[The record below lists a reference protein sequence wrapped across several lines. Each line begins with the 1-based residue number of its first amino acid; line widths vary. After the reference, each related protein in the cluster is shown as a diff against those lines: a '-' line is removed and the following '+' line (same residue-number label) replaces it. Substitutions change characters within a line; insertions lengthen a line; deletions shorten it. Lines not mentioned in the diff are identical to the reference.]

1 MKIIIDSYGEV
12 LAEFDPAEVDNIG
25 VSRYFD
31 VEQANKRSNP
41 HVAYLNHFKRPIP
54 KTGRIIC
61 VTIVSGEYAD
71 IHLFDPDNCCVTFK

>member
-1 MKIIIDSYGEV
+1 MKIIIDSYGTT

-31 VEQANKRSNP
+31 VDAANKHSNP
-41 HVAYLNHFKRPIP
+41 DVEYLNHFERPIP

-61 VTIVSGEYAD
+61 VTIIRSGQCKV
-71 IHLFDPDNCCVTFK
+71 HLFDPDSCCVTFK